1 MERLSQFIREVR
13 AELKKVSWPS
23 RTQLREST
31 VVVLITVAILAV
43 FTAIVDRIFSFIV
56 GFLM

>member
-1 MERLSQFIREVR
+1 VERISQFVREVL
-13 AELKKVSWPS
+13 AELKKVSWPT

-31 VVVLITVAILAV
+31 VVVLITVALLAV
-43 FTAIVDRIFSFIV
+43 FTAVVDRVFSFVI

>member
-1 MERLSQFIREVR
+1 MEKLQQFIREVQ
-13 AELKKVSWPS
+13 AELAKVTWPT

-31 VVVLITVAILAV
+31 VVVLITVAILAI
-43 FTAIVDRIFSFIV
+43 FTAVVDRIFSFVV